1 MTTWGAI
8 RLAVGVILTCL
19 GTAALALSVPAALAA
34 ATIALS
40 QGLALADVAAALSA
54 ARARSHWRMELS
66 ERPDGVLVV
75 NDAYNANP
83 DSMAAALIE

>member
-34 ATIALS
+34 ATIEASVGRTGVVGKQWGTLTA
-40 QGLALADVAAALSA
+40 GGGVIN
-54 ARARSHWRMELS
+54 RA
-66 ERPDGVLVV
+66 G
-75 NDAYNANP
+75 
-83 DSMAAALIE
+83 